1 MNQIAQH
8 LLLLALA
15 ILYSYTVVL
24 SQFNIYNNRFQ
35 RVFTQ
40 VFDKRFLPAPA
51 YFFDLLNIT
60 LVNPYSIIMNIAK
73 INKDASVHQLKMNEM
88 TYINLLKTRNERNDI
103 II

>member
-1 MNQIAQH
+1 MNHIAQH

-24 SQFNIYNNRFQ
+24 PQFNIYNNRFQ
-35 RVFTQ
+35 RVFAQ
-40 VFDKRFLPAPA
+40 VFDKRFLPASA

-60 LVNPYSIIMNIAK
+60 LVNPHNIIMNIAK
-73 INKDASVHQLKMNEM
+73 TNEGASVHHLKINEI
-88 TYINLLKTRNERNDI
+88 TYINLLKSQNEWSDI